1 MANQV
6 RVDRAGP
13 TAAPNLLDDQRAGPR
28 AAPLLEDET
37 LHMIPKGSLAAQ
49 LVDAAAAQLL
59 LADELPADEMPRDG
73 DRVLLVALVW
83 GGQTLVEIEQ
93 VETGRDLRAG
103 KLFDLPAVQ
112 LPKSFPL
119 VRHEGDR
126 HVVSMPA
133 TLRSEVHKGR
143 EVRSFGDLASEARAG
158 VVEAPFRGHAYPI
171 DLDDRVVV
179 RIAPQLT
186 LVARYVRAGR
196 ARGKSFLDSIDV
208 GFASTLFAA
217 LAFLIA
223 FLAMVRLAPQRVPGS
238 AEDLQAAQE
247 RIAQYVA
254 KPQPPK
260 VQEAQKFKDLSGA
273 PEGAKAQ
280 GEEGKLGKE
289 DAKKKEADP
298 SRKGSPV
305 TDAQKREADRRKVAK
320 LGLVAALAK
329 VGAGAGSASNVFG
342 PGGIGSGVNTS
353 LGGTKPGAGLGDP
366 YGVGGL
372 GARGTGSGGGGTAIG
387 IGGLG
392 VKGSGAGAGGYGGV
406 ELGGK
411 GKEETRFI
419 PGKTVVIGGLS
430 RDVINRIIQRH
441 YNEVKYCYEKE
452 LTRDPGLYGKVA
464 VLFVIDGTGRVSDA
478 LVQQTTLSS
487 EPVES
492 CILTHVRRWVFPQPE
507 GGSTVQVTYPYVFK
521 SAQ

>member
-6 RVDRAGP
+6 RIEKAGP
-13 TAAPNLLDDQRAGPR
+13 LPAPFPAREPAVPQG
-28 AAPLLEDET
+28 T
-37 LHMIPKGSLAAQ
+37 LASQ

-59 LADELPADEMPRDG
+59 LADELPADERPRAR
-73 DRVLLVALVW
+73 DRVLLVGLVW

-93 VETGRDLRAG
+93 VETGADLRAG

-112 LPKSFPL
+112 LPKAFAL

-133 TLRSEVHKGR
+133 TLRSEVHTRG
-143 EVRSFGDLASEARAG
+143 EVRSFGELASEARAG

-179 RIAPQLT
+179 RVAPHLT
-186 LVARYVRAGR
+186 LVARYVRAGK
-196 ARGKSFLDSIDV
+196 ASGKSFLESLDI

-217 LAFLIA
+217 IA
-223 FLAMVRLAPQRVPGS
+223 FLVAFVMMVRLAPRTVPGS
-238 AEDLQAAQE
+238 AEDLEAAQN

-260 VQEAQKFKDLSGA
+260 EIEQPRFKDLSGA

-280 GEEGKLGKE
+280 AEEGKLGKE
-289 DAKKKEADP
+289 EAKKKEADP
-298 SRKGSPV
+298 SRKGSP
-305 TDAQKREADRRKVAK
+305 TADLNKKEADRRKIAK

-329 VGAGAGSASNVFG
+329 VGAGAGAASNVIG

-353 LGGTKPGAGLGDP
+353 LGGVTPGAGLGDP

-392 VKGSGAGAGGYGGV
+392 IKGSGSGAGGYGGV

-452 LTRDPGLYGKVA
+452 LTRDPGLYGKVS
-464 VLFVIDGTGRVSDA
+464 VLFVIDGTGRVADA

-492 CILTHVRRWVFPQPE
+492 CILQHVKRWVFPQPE